1 MTFAFSFANVYGC
14 CGNLHFKLTVLSLY
28 LLGNKVHLITCT
40 VCVSAYLHP
49 LAFFE
54 LLSCF
59 DPNLTEIQRV
69 TENEVP
75 A

>member
-1 MTFAFSFANVYGC
+1 M
-14 CGNLHFKLTVLSLY
+14 
-28 LLGNKVHLITCT
+28 HLITCT

-75 A
+75 V